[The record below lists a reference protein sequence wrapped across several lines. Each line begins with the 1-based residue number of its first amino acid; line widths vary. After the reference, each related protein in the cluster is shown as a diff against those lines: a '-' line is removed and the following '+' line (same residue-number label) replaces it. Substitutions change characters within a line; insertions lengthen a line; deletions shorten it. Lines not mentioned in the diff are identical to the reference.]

1 MNAFYVLTPSGKI
14 SVSEQYAGYVIFYKK
29 SVENSIAAIQ
39 EGLFLKLIE
48 NGLKLKIEQFLFI
61 DISTQPERISSLKKS
76 IDIQKCFLFG
86 VKESQVGINF
96 DIPLYT
102 LITVGETEFLKAD
115 TPEVLE
121 QEKQLKNQLWKQLQ
135 ISFKLN

>member
-1 MNAFYVLTPSGKI
+1 MNSFYLLTPSGQI
-14 SVSEQYAGYVIFYKK
+14 AASDQYAGYVIFYKK
-29 SVENSIAAIQ
+29 SVENPIAAIQ
-39 EGLFLKLIE
+39 ESLFLKLIE
-48 NGLKLKIEQFLFI
+48 NGLKLKMEQFLFV
-61 DISTQPERISSLKKS
+61 DITNRQERISSLKKS

-86 VKESQVGINF
+86 VKEAEIGINF
-96 DIPLYT
+96 DIPLYS

-135 ISFKLN
+135 IAFKLI

>member
-1 MNAFYVLTPSGKI
+1 MNSFYLLTPSGQI
-14 SVSEQYAGYVIFYKK
+14 AVSDQYAGYVIFYKK
-29 SVENSIAAIQ
+29 SAENSIAAIQ
-39 EGLFLKLIE
+39 ENLFLKLIE
-48 NGLKLKIEQFLFI
+48 NGLKLKMEQFLFI
-61 DISTQPERISSLKKS
+61 DITNRQERISSLKKS

-86 VKESQVGINF
+86 VNEKQIGINF

-102 LITVGETEFLKAD
+102 LTTVGTTEFLKAD

-135 ISFKLN
+135 IAFKLI